1 MHHIKVKHHSPAR
14 YSDALL
20 TDFAR
25 VIGAMDRPT
34 LLKLRAECIANMP
47 EPDPDDVFLEIIDGN
62 LGLRAIA
69 ELED

>member
-1 MHHIKVKHHSPAR
+1 MNRIKTNQHPSAR

-20 TDFAR
+20 NDFAR
-25 VIGAMDRPT
+25 VIGAMNRPT

-62 LGLRAIA
+62 LGLRMIA
-69 ELED
+69 ESAD